1 MGGHTFKRKAPFATT
16 SFKKGEWAYFRGWA
30 YFERLQYNTMSAV
43 SMVAPLKK
51 GGCSCRHAVHNIQY
65 TSKIQTQVKSLVKK
79 WLQLSRSSVLGM
91 SPLPP

>member
-1 MGGHTFKRKAPFATT
+1 MGILSREKHPLQQLHL
-16 SFKKGEWAYFRGWA
+16 KKGNGRIFEAGLI
-30 YFERLQYNTMSAV
+30 FERLQYNTMSAV